1 MMMPKTLAALPM
13 SQYPTALELTSGN
26 DDAFDELPLLLPL
39 LLATLLV
46 NETVEAFAL
55 RIAAG
60 AAAAALAS
68 VVA

>member
-26 DDAFDELPLLLPL
+26 DDAFDELPLLL
-39 LLATLLV
+39 ATLLV